1 MDIASLGS
9 RCVRFSFPELAVS
22 LLAIYGQHRTYLC
35 DTFLGP
41 EPMELVKEA
50 FRAEGRDQ
58 PVVVFNS
65 HSHWDHVW
73 GNCAFPGSLVLA
85 HELCRAR
92 LERDFGNE
100 FEAYRGQAKGVVA
113 PRFPDLVFWNKVA
126 FPDDG
131 VEFYHTPGHT
141 PDSASCLDLKDNVLF
156 VGDNVEEPIPH
167 VEDPDLGA
175 YIATLEGYL
184 CLNPAAYVA
193 GHGPRFPRDLIEA
206 NLAYLRRL
214 AAGKAVDTSGWTEA
228 HKRQHQENLEVLRM
242 GRDAG

>member
-1 MDIASLGS
+1 MDSTRLGS
-9 RCVRFSFPELAVS
+9 RCVLLSFPELAVN
-22 LLAIYGQHRTYLC
+22 LLAIYGEHRTYLC

-50 FRAEGRDQ
+50 FRADGRDQ

-85 HELCRAR
+85 HELCRTR
-92 LERDFGNE
+92 LERDFAKE
-100 FEAYRGQAKGVVA
+100 LKAYGGQAKGAVT
-113 PRFPDLVFWNKVA
+113 PRFPDLVFSDKVA
-126 FPDDG
+126 FSDDG

-156 VGDNVEEPIPH
+156 VGDNVEEPIPY
-167 VEDPDLGA
+167 VQDPDLA
-175 YIATLEGYL
+175 TYIATLEGYL
-184 CLNPAAYVA
+184 RLNPAACVA
-193 GHGPRFPRDLIEA
+193 GHGRRFPRDLIEA
-206 NLAYLRRL
+206 NLTYLRRL
-214 AAGKAVDTSGWTEA
+214 AAGAEVDTSGWSDTL
-228 HKRQHQENLEVLRM
+228 KQQHQGNLEVLRT